1 MPRSASSA
9 SLWTGTRTSASSTR
23 RWPPVRSDGTATSVP
38 ATASTRDTAGRRY
51 ALAVVEIARADGDA
65 DAWSTA
71 VEGLA
76 SLTVEP
82 RFVDALQADGMTD
95 DAFVAIVRRVVP
107 GATAKQLNLFRLLR
121 RKGRLAL
128 GRSIASYFSEL
139 MDEERNVVRAVV
151 TTAVELDAERQ
162 GAVRAKLQQQTGRTV
177 ELETR
182 VDPAILGGM
191 TVRVGDQLVDGSTRT
206 RLRSLRS
213 SLERAAL

>member
-1 MPRSASSA
+1 M
-9 SLWTGTRTSASSTR
+9 
-23 RWPPVRSDGTATSVP
+23 P

-51 ALAVVEIARADGDA
+51 ALALIEIARADGDA
-65 DAWSTA
+65 DSWLTA
-71 VEGLA
+71 VEALA
-76 SLTVEP
+76 SLTAES

-95 DAFVAIVRRVVP
+95 EAFVAIVRRVLP

-121 RKGRLAL
+121 QKSRLAL
-128 GRSIASYFSEL
+128 GRSIASYFREL
-139 MDEERNVVRAVV
+139 MDEERSIVRALV
-151 TTAVELDAERQ
+151 TTAIELDVERQ
-162 GAVRAKLQQQTGRTV
+162 AAVQRRLQEQTGRTV

-206 RLRSLRS
+206 RLRNLRS

>member
-1 MPRSASSA
+1 M
-9 SLWTGTRTSASSTR
+9 
-23 RWPPVRSDGTATSVP
+23 P

-51 ALAVVEIARADGDA
+51 ALALIDIARADGDA
-65 DAWSTA
+65 DSWLTA

-76 SLTVEP
+76 SLTDES

-95 DAFVAIVRRVVP
+95 EAFVAIVRRVVP
-107 GATAKQLNLFRLLR
+107 GITAKQLNLFRLLR

-128 GRSIASYFSEL
+128 GRSIASYFREL
-139 MDEERNVVRAVV
+139 MDEERSILRAVV
-151 TTAVELDAERQ
+151 TTAVDLDPEREA
-162 GAVRAKLQQQTGRTV
+162 AVKRRLQEQTGRTV

-206 RLRSLRS
+206 RLRNLRS
-213 SLERAAL
+213 SLERVAL

>member
-1 MPRSASSA
+1 M
-9 SLWTGTRTSASSTR
+9 
-23 RWPPVRSDGTATSVP
+23 P

-51 ALAVVEIARADGDA
+51 ALALIEIARADGDA
-65 DAWSTA
+65 ESWLTA
-71 VEGLA
+71 VDGLA
-76 SLTVEP
+76 SLTAES

-121 RKGRLAL
+121 RKGRLSL
-128 GRSIASYFSEL
+128 GRSIASYFREL
-139 MDEERNVVRAVV
+139 LDEERHVLRALV
-151 TTAVELDAERQ
+151 TTAVELDTDRQ
-162 GAVRAKLQQQTGRTV
+162 AAVKARLQTQTGQTV

-182 VDPAILGGM
+182 VDPSILGGM

-206 RLRSLRS
+206 RLRNLRS

>member
-1 MPRSASSA
+1 M
-9 SLWTGTRTSASSTR
+9 
-23 RWPPVRSDGTATSVP
+23 P

-76 SLTVEP
+76 SLTAEP

-128 GRSIASYFSEL
+128 GRSIASYFREL